1 MSKNLI
7 KLIVSSVLLIF
18 FIGMCVLFSLKNVN
32 VAGSL
37 EFLSIQGLIA
47 RKDDVLKKEQELTAQ
62 QKEYTQTLGKL
73 TEAQNTFDKEKN
85 KYEAIS
91 DETIEII
98 KEATTQDNYNME
110 YMWIKLGNYAKK
122 NNLSLIVIEPGADDS
137 AISKD
142 ATTNNSKS
150 TTTTTNTTT
159 NSTDANKASSNSSS
173 TNNTSNSNNSSTQST
188 SGTKTTSSSTSNQ
201 ATTNSNQTTSN
212 QTTSNGSTD
221 LTNGTDSSLQ
231 VEDSTKDDSTMKIQ
245 LQGSYIDISDFI
257 FEVENDDELKFK
269 LDNIRI
275 EYVEGT
281 TIKATFDVK
290 NTIIVK

>member
-137 AISKD
+137 VISKD

-150 TTTTTNTTT
+150 TTTTNTTT

-201 ATTNSNQTTSN
+201 ATTNSNQA
-212 QTTSNGSTD
+212 TSNGSTD

-231 VEDSTKDDSTMKIQ
+231 VEDSTKDDTTMKIQ